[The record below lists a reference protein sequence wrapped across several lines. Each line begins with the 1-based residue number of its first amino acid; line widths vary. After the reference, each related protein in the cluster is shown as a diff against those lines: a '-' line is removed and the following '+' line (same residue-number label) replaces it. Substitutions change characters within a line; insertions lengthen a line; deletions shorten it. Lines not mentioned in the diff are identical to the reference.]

1 MQTRTEG
8 RASDLVHINS
18 AYSPLLRSVNIL
30 SNEDKV
36 SPHPR
41 STTHHRSWAERQAGK
56 RAAQQAES
64 QALSQRIQASR
75 DNGGADELERARC
88 RQVAEIEAFRSFMV
102 SALDAPVS
110 DKRACL
116 QPSPWSF
123 KMVCALIAQRAR
135 ENPAL
140 LEPEH
145 RKTLGFYYRMIGAPA
160 YWIALA
166 DQLVEHAKAGI
177 TREVTAFGPFA
188 GLRVST
194 RALLLASGIEDV
206 TQLKAAIA
214 AGTITLDEDIASNGL
229 TRRRWDELCTWLA
242 RQPG

>member
-1 MQTRTEG
+1 MQTLTEG

-41 STTHHRSWAERQAGK
+41 STTHHRSWAERQAEK
-56 RAAQQAES
+56 RAVQQAES

-75 DNGGADELERARC
+75 DNGAADELGRARC

-102 SALDAPVS
+102 SALDAPNT
-110 DKRACL
+110 DNLACL
-116 QPSPWSF
+116 RPSTSSF

-135 ENPAL
+135 EDPAL

-229 TRRRWDELCTWLA
+229 TRRRWAELRTWLA